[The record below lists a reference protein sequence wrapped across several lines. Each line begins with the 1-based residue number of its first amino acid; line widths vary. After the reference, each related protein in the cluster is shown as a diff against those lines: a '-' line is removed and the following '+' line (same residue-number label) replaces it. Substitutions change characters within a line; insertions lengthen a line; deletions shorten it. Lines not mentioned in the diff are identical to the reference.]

1 MGVKALA
8 EAIILQ
14 SMEDLSDATYRAES
28 LEFFAGEGFRICAQ
42 MAQMKPEAQ
51 VKVLELVKNISK
63 IPYSSPKAA
72 RVRAR
77 ARRMAVP
84 ALFG

>member
-8 EAIILQ
+8 ESIILQ
-14 SMEDLSDATYRAES
+14 SMEDLSDAHHRAES
-28 LEFFAGEGFRICAQ
+28 LEFFSGEGFRICAQ
-42 MAQMKPEAQ
+42 MAGINPEDE
-51 VKVLELVKNISK
+51 VKLLTLVSNISR
-63 IPYSSPKAA
+63 IPCANEKAA

-77 ARRMAVP
+77 TNRRAVP